1 MKLTIII
8 PTLNRSNFLNKL
20 LEYYSNLNF
29 KAVFLILDSSEG
41 NEKKK
46 NINILS
52 RYKELNI
59 KYINIKGK
67 PLEVIRKS
75 KRNIQTKY
83 CVFSGDDDFFVK
95 KSLAKII
102 KFLDNKKNN
111 KFIGGSGIGL
121 LFSKYNN
128 NLNTVEYQSLFK
140 SNSNNAIERL
150 KDISSDYC
158 VSHFSICRSKYFIKA
173 LEVVDKKKIPHRAFY
188 DEIAFSITLA
198 LYGKFYQ
205 FKTFFIARE
214 ISHQRNNLWKNS
226 NKKLEEISIN
236 YLLEYWKKIINS
248 IDGEKYSKNEKY
260 EHVKNLLKQN
270 FEYDNKTKRQII
282 NKLLNF
288 YNSKIYFSL
297 YNNFIL
303 KILFTPIEILR
314 NLFNPYSFQNLLK
327 QKIFK
332 KDLNIIFKIINK

>member
-95 KSLAKII
+95 KSLSKKI
-102 KFLDNKKNN
+102 KFFDNKKNN

-248 IDGEKYSKNEKY
+248 INGEEYSKM
-260 EHVKNLLKQN
+260 KNMN
-270 FEYDNKTKRQII
+270 M
-282 NKLLNF
+282 
-288 YNSKIYFSL
+288 
-297 YNNFIL
+297 
-303 KILFTPIEILR
+303 
-314 NLFNPYSFQNLLK
+314 
-327 QKIFK
+327 
-332 KDLNIIFKIINK
+332 